1 VSRQLVGSVEAGV
14 HAPRVDAALGLS
26 QALGS
31 SVEELFAAASPVAPS
46 VRFLD
51 QEETGRGSALVA
63 AEVGARTVV
72 ARVTGSAARGGQPW
86 MGVPEAIP
94 SGAGASWLPG
104 ADRGGAL
111 LAGCDPSLGL
121 VSALLP
127 RRSGQHLVVVHASSA
142 LSARWLEEGSVHAA
156 VVHGRPDQ
164 LVDVDTEVDRYLLTG
179 WQVGLA
185 GPEGI
190 PLPSVEELCDRG
202 LPVVQREEGAG
213 TQTAFLDA
221 VHAVG
226 AEGAPTGPVAASHL
240 DATARVL
247 HGAAAA
253 VTMEPAAVAA
263 GLDFAPLE
271 EHVVQLW
278 VARQFAAH
286 PAVAALVELLTD
298 RALHT
303 RLAALPGYDVTRT
316 GQRICA

>member
-1 VSRQLVGSVEAGV
+1 MSVVAQKQASCYFSGMPHPVQSARERRGWSQTELARRAGVSRQLVGSVEAGV

-121 VSALLP
+121 LSALLP

-142 LSARWLEEGSVHAA
+142 L
-156 VVHGRPDQ
+156 
-164 LVDVDTEVDRYLLTG
+164 
-179 WQVGLA
+179 
-185 GPEGI
+185 
-190 PLPSVEELCDRG
+190 
-202 LPVVQREEGAG
+202 
-213 TQTAFLDA
+213 
-221 VHAVG
+221 
-226 AEGAPTGPVAASHL
+226 
-240 DATARVL
+240 
-247 HGAAAA
+247 
-253 VTMEPAAVAA
+253 
-263 GLDFAPLE
+263 
-271 EHVVQLW
+271 
-278 VARQFAAH
+278 
-286 PAVAALVELLTD
+286 
-298 RALHT
+298 
-303 RLAALPGYDVTRT
+303 
-316 GQRICA
+316 